1 MKCVVNRFLLYSL
14 PVNRKA
20 QAICV
25 KAISL
30 LKAERE
36 RRKLSKY
43 FVAQESGLS
52 PQMVAYVETGE
63 RNPTLETV
71 LRMAEAMGVEFE
83 KIIKQAR
90 KEISKTAK

>member
-1 MKCVVNRFLLYSL
+1 MSRNG
-14 PVNRKA
+14 

-25 KAISL
+25 RVISL
-30 LKAERE
+30 LREERE

-52 PQMVAYVETGE
+52 PQMIAYVERGL

-71 LRMAEAMGVEFE
+71 LRMSEAM
-83 KIIKQAR
+83 KIDLASLITKAR
-90 KEISKTAK
+90 KELPKPKRRLAHGGKKKGI

>member
-1 MKCVVNRFLLYSL
+1 MNR
-14 PVNRKA
+14 NA
-20 QAICV
+20 QALCV

-30 LKAERE
+30 LQKERE

-52 PQMVAYVETGE
+52 PQMIAYVENGE

-71 LRMAEAMGVEFE
+71 LRMAEALNVNFE
-83 KIIKQAR
+83 DIIRRAR
-90 KEISKTAK
+90 RELAKSAK